1 MSQPHIFN
9 YHVYLTYTLFMQS
22 FFNKVQ
28 ACIDVE
34 YLATLRKTYE
44 DDYSTWT
51 DDAKVREFIFK
62 CVGPFPETSPVSGT
76 FSVIDISSTISSD
89 NKYRGGV
96 LGPNGMIYCIPH
108 VANSIGVF
116 DPSTKIFST
125 IDVSAIIGTGSSKYG
140 GGVVAG
146 NGKI

>member
-1 MSQPHIFN
+1 
-9 YHVYLTYTLFMQS
+9 
-22 FFNKVQ
+22 
-28 ACIDVE
+28 
-34 YLATLRKTYE
+34 
-44 DDYSTWT
+44 
-51 DDAKVREFIFK
+51 
-62 CVGPFPETSPVSGT
+62 
-76 FSVIDISSTISSD
+76 
-89 NKYRGGV
+89 
-96 LGPNGMIYCIPH
+96 MIYCIPH